1 MELSCEFTNSF
12 QEFLQANEKVSQF
25 KDIVY
30 NFMQDKFPEIY
41 PANPIKIEFSIFQD
55 PELDFPEPRIEIHLP
70 HVDGFSRGQLH
81 QDFARCL
88 KEYIASRA
96 MDAEDFKELRGIQR
110 QFIIVFK
117 IN

>member
-1 MELSCEFTNSF
+1 MDLSCEFTNSF
-12 QEFLQANEKVSQF
+12 QELLQANEKVSQF
-25 KDIVY
+25 KDMFY
-30 NFMQDKFPEIY
+30 NFMQDKFPDIY
-41 PANPIKIEFSIFQD
+41 TANPTKIEYSIFQD
-55 PELDFPEPRIEIHLP
+55 PDLDFPEPRIDVYIP
-70 HVDGFSRGQLH
+70 HVDGFSRSQLH
-81 QDFARCL
+81 QEFARGL